1 MFRLIVV
8 VIFAMVLAAC
18 QPAEEPVTDPAEAPE
33 AVEPDERLVEPEAV
47 PQPEEAIPED
57 TMDDMERTEADP
69 VALNK
74 GNREFA
80 LAAFQ
85 RLVNAD
91 DADDNLLIS
100 PHSILSALAMVYA
113 GAEGETRSEMREALK
128 FALDEPALH
137 QAFQALDEALAERA
151 RVEREDD
158 ASGFEL
164 NVVNRLWGAQDEA
177 FLPSYLEL
185 VERHYGAGVERVDF
199 ESDPDAARQQ
209 INAWVEE
216 QTRERI
222 KDLLPSGSL
231 NEDTRLVLVNAIYF
245 LASWQDAFEEEQ
257 TRTEPFQRGDGSK
270 VDARLMHRTGRY
282 PAFMDDHTVA
292 VSIPYLGREVSLLAL
307 KPANADADFEAWQA
321 GLDRERFDT
330 AVAGL
335 EAQRVALAL
344 PRFTSDSG
352 FRLARLLRQMGMNE
366 AFSRT
371 EANFERMNG
380 VGPGVMGRSLYVDE
394 VFHKTFIDLDEAGT
408 EAAAATA
415 VVMMRLT
422 AMPAEDDPITI
433 RFDRPFIYAIYDH
446 PTETI
451 LFLGRVLEPGQGS

>member
-1 MFRLIVV
+1 M
-8 VIFAMVLAAC
+8 
-18 QPAEEPVTDPAEAPE
+18 
-33 AVEPDERLVEPEAV
+33 
-47 PQPEEAIPED
+47 
-57 TMDDMERTEADP
+57 
-69 VALNK
+69 
-74 GNREFA
+74 
-80 LAAFQ
+80 
-85 RLVNAD
+85 
-91 DADDNLLIS
+91 
-100 PHSILSALAMVYA
+100 
-113 GAEGETRSEMREALK
+113 
-128 FALDEPALH
+128 
-137 QAFQALDEALAERA
+137 
-151 RVEREDD
+151 
-158 ASGFEL
+158 
-164 NVVNRLWGAQDEA
+164 VNRLWGAQDEA
-177 FLPSYLEL
+177 FLPSYLDL
-185 VERHYGAGVERVDF
+185 VERHYGAGIERVDF

-222 KDLLPSGSL
+222 KNLLPSGSL

-245 LASWQDAFEEEQ
+245 LASWQNAFEEDQ
-257 TRTEPFQRGDGSK
+257 TQTEPFQRLDGST
-270 VDARLMHRTGRY
+270 VDARLMHRTGSY

-307 KPANADADFEAWQA
+307 KPANPDADFEAWQA
-321 GLDRERFDT
+321 GLDRARFDA

-335 EAQRVALAL
+335 EGERVALAF
-344 PRFTSDSG
+344 PRFTSDSS
-352 FRLARLLRQMGMNE
+352 FRLARMLRQMGMSD

-371 EANFERMNG
+371 QANFDRMNG
-380 VGPGVMGRSLYVDE
+380 VGPGVIGRSLYVDE

-422 AMPAEDDPITI
+422 AMPVEEDPVTI